1 MMVSHIPAYTQKSIH
16 SSGIFPRSM
25 MPRHQKKKNKEYYA
39 VFKGHVDEPT
49 IYSSWYFPLLLSEI
63 PQERKKP
70 DFLYFTRGDAHP
82 RVTGCNAKLK
92 AFYEID
98 EARAYLKEKKVM
110 EPKVILKDGAG
121 ETTPL
126 PGSKAFYAVANG
138 RKPGI
143 YEYD

>member
-1 MMVSHIPAYTQKSIH
+1 M
-16 SSGIFPRSM
+16 
-25 MPRHQKKKNKEYYA
+25 
-39 VFKGHVDEPT
+39 
-49 IYSSWYFPLLLSEI
+49 
-63 PQERKKP
+63 
-70 DFLYFTRGDAHP
+70 
-82 RVTGCNAKLK
+82 TGCHAELE
-92 AFYEID
+92 AFYEFD

-110 EPKVILKDGAG
+110 APKVILKDGAG

>member
-1 MMVSHIPAYTQKSIH
+1 MSTNLQFILLGTSLC
-16 SSGIFPRSM
+16 
-25 MPRHQKKKNKEYYA
+25 
-39 VFKGHVDEPT
+39 
-49 IYSSWYFPLLLSEI
+49 YFLSEI

-70 DFLYFTRGDAHP
+70 NFLYFTRGDAHP

-92 AFYEID
+92 AFCEID